1 MQKWDK
7 QIWFSSTFGKFYV
20 LPFVLCWYSED
31 YFLETGVTSPA
42 YGLQIGFLK
51 WRLNIKIQKGY

>member
-1 MQKWDK
+1 MSKWIK
-7 QIWFSSTFGKFYV
+7 EIYFGSTFGKFYI
-20 LPFVLCWYSED
+20 LPFVLCWYYKD

-42 YGLQIGFLK
+42 FGLQIGWIK